1 MALPPELLDAVAKA
15 LDREAS
21 ASDVGQRARLL
32 AATRTTIEEWLRGRL
47 TTEEA
52 VALLRTATAD

>member
-1 MALPPELLDAVAKA
+1 MALPQELLDAIANA

-21 ASDVGQRARLL
+21 ASDVEQRARLL

-52 VALLRTATAD
+52 VALLRTAIAE